1 MHSVPIVVYSKVG
14 LDVIAAKVGKLI
26 RLDAHSTSIYLNSW
40 GRSEYARAL
49 VEISAESPLV
59 NSVDVEIPLDEDNG
73 HVMVKVDIEYE
84 WQPPIYGTCKV
95 FDHLE
100 AVCPNKQAIY
110 PKKSSA
116 TEDKGK
122 QIAIKPVVNTG
133 KKNTDKKVSTQ
144 HYIKGYRVN
153 NPKTKL
159 VYRAVVKPQTDNHV
173 SNNMEQS
180 LNTTKPPSPPDSSK
194 DGKPNYISDD
204 ISFDDVRKF
213 INKSIEE
220 ELILEYIGNNT
231 KEGCSSGE
239 IQDDKVSSKKP
250 SSSMEVLNADSDT
263 DVEEVFQPDDGM
275 SFPTS
280 SFGGGQQLEGEI
292 LDAYEDYEVQFEEHS
307 SLYQEFCDQFD
318 FKLKCRGK
326 K

>member
-1 MHSVPIVVYSKVG
+1 ITKKGPKLLVILQDYDYS
-14 LDVIAAKVGKLI
+14 LDIWSLGCMFAEMLRKL
-26 RLDAHSTSIYLNSW
+26 D
-40 GRSEYARAL
+40 
-49 VEISAESPLV
+49 ESPLV

-73 HVMVKVDIEYE
+73 HVMVKVDI
-84 WQPPIYGTCKV
+84 
-95 FDHLE
+95 D
-100 AVCPNKQAIY
+100 AI
-110 PKKSSA
+110 
-116 TEDKGK
+116 EDKGK
-122 QIAIKPVVNTG
+122 QIATKPVVNTG

-153 NPKTKL
+153 NPKTKP
-159 VYRAVVKPQTDNHV
+159 VYRAVIKPQTDNHV

-180 LNTTKPPSPPDSSK
+180 SNITNPPSPPDCSK

-204 ISFDDVRKF
+204 ISFDAVRKF
-213 INKSIEE
+213 VNKSIKEE
-220 ELILEYIGNNT
+220 SILEYIRNNT
-231 KEGCSSGE
+231 KKGCSLGE

-263 DVEEVFQPDDGM
+263 DVEEVFLPDDSM

-292 LDAYEDYEVQFEEHS
+292 LDAYEDYEDQFEEYS

-318 FKLKCRGK
+318 FKLKCRGRK
-326 K
+326 